1 MPPYL
6 TPSVVAA
13 NSPVPKLNPDVP
25 NYSIGSRNNTL
36 PTVRMQVTKSAV
48 ATDVVTLTVQ
58 MLEGNIP
65 AVGALAYIT
74 GTQNNTG
81 ALNSTAGVTLTGVSI
96 STTTG
101 AGTITYTVSTGNLT
115 ATPDTGLVIVPNAE
129 VAEALTTTYKGQQ
142 FAVSG
147 NAISWAYTCPSAPS
161 VIAIQLE
168 GAIDDNDSE
177 YTLIG
182 SSETTTTGY
191 NEFFATLPEFVRFVR
206 IHVTNSSGGTNP
218 TLIAKLMTNWN
229 QTG

>member
-1 MPPYL
+1 
-6 TPSVVAA
+6 
-13 NSPVPKLNPDVP
+13 
-25 NYSIGSRNNTL
+25 
-36 PTVRMQVTKSAV
+36 MQVTKSAV

-101 AGTITYTVSTGNLT
+101 AGTITYSATTANLT
-115 ATPDTGLVIVPNAE
+115 IAADTGLVIVPNAE

-161 VIAIQLE
+161 VLAVQLE
-168 GAIDDNDSE
+168 GAIDDVDSE
-177 YTLIG
+177 YTIIG
-182 SSETTTTGY
+182 SSETTTSGY

>member
-1 MPPYL
+1 LPAYI
-6 TPSVVAA
+6 TPSVQAA
-13 NSPVPKLNPDVP
+13 NTPIPKLNPGIP
-25 NYSIGSRNNTL
+25 AYSIGSRNNTV
-36 PTVRMQVTKSAV
+36 PTCRMQVTKSAV
-48 ATDVVTLTVQ
+48 SSNTVTLTVQ

-65 AVGALAYIT
+65 AVNATAYVT
-74 GTQNNTG
+74 GTQNDSGN
-81 ALNSTAGVTLTGVSI
+81 LNSTSGVTLTAVSI

-101 AGTITYTVSTGNLT
+101 QGTIQYT
-115 ATPDTGLVIVPNAE
+115 ATASNLSATADTGLVIVPNAE
-129 VAEALTTTYKGQQ
+129 VAEVLTTTYKGQQ

-177 YTLIG
+177 YTIIG
-182 SSETTTTGY
+182 SSETTTSGY

-206 IHVTNSSGGTNP
+206 IHVTNSSGGSSP
-218 TLIAKLMTNWN
+218 TLIAKIMANWN